1 MQFLELASDGDQS
14 SCTAMQMGLICYT
27 LLEEKA
33 DCILTHTGQ
42 EEVGSCSS
50 HQRALLSAVDQLQ
63 IVNAVGSCM
72 QGAWME
78 TENLLVFLC
87 C

>member
-14 SCTAMQMGLICYT
+14 SCTAMQMVLVCYT

-42 EEVGSCSS
+42 GRGWELQQSSTSTAQCSRPAPDCECS
-50 HQRALLSAVDQLQ
+50 WFMYARSFD
-63 IVNAVGSCM
+63 GDRK
-72 QGAWME
+72 
-78 TENLLVFLC
+78 LVSVLC